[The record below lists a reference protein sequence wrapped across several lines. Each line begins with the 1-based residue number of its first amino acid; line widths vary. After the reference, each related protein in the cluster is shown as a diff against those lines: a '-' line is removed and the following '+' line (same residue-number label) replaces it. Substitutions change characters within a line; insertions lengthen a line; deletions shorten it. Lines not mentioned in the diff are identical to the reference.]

1 MRTETETSPPP
12 RAGRKEWVGL
22 AVIALACVLYVMDLT
37 VLHLAIPAI
46 SADLRP
52 SSAELLWIIDIY
64 GFVVA
69 GSLIT
74 MGSLGDRIG
83 RRRLLMIGAAAFGV
97 ASVLAAFSTSPAIL
111 IATRAVLGIAGATL
125 APSTLSL
132 IRNMFL
138 DPRQRTQAIGI
149 WITSF
154 SVGGAVGPLA
164 GGVVLEFFWW
174 GAVFLLAVP
183 VMALLLVLGPKF
195 LPEYR
200 DPEAGRPDLA
210 SAALSLAAVL
220 AVIFGLKQIAQGG
233 LAWLPVLAI
242 VVGLAI
248 GRAFVERQRR
258 LADPLIDL
266 ELFRSRAFSAS
277 LATYGVGILLVFGGF
292 LFLPQYLQLV
302 LGLSPLEAGLWTLPW
317 ALAFVVGSNVTPIIA
332 RRIRPAPLMGGGLV
346 MAAAGFAVFTQ
357 VDGSSGFAEIVLGSV
372 LFSLGTSP
380 LFTLTNDL
388 IIGSA
393 PPERAGAAA
402 GLSET
407 SAELG
412 GALGIALFGSI
423 GVAIYRGVLAGA
435 LPGGVPV
442 AAAEAARDT
451 LAEALTVARELPG
464 SVGAALVEVARDAFT
479 QGLHV
484 SALISLIGSIA
495 LAVFVLTLLRH
506 VPTPSAEPEPEPAF
520 PPDRFLPPDHPE
532 WPGHWETPPVAWEAL
547 GVSVDGHDAL
557 EQTRYALVEM
567 PEPLRQVILLRD
579 VEGRTPDE
587 VSEALALSPDD
598 QRELLHQAR
607 NLVRAH
613 LDRYFEGIRN
623 DDGA

>member
-1 MRTETETSPPP
+1 MEPESTISTPP
-12 RAGRKEWVGL
+12 RAGRKEWIGL
-22 AVIALACVLYVMDLT
+22 GVIALACVLYVMDLT
-37 VLHLAIPAI
+37 VLHLAVPAI
-46 SADLRP
+46 SADLHP

-74 MGSLGDRIG
+74 MGTLGDRIG
-83 RRRLLMIGAAAFGV
+83 RRRLLMLGAAAFGV
-97 ASVLAAFSTSPAIL
+97 ASVLAALSTSAGML

-154 SVGGAVGPLA
+154 SVGGAIGPLA

-183 VMALLLVLGPKF
+183 VMALLLILGPRF

-200 DPEAGRPDLA
+200 DPDAGRPDLS
-210 SAALSLAAVL
+210 SAVLSLAAVL
-220 AVIFGLKQIAQGG
+220 AVIFGLKLIAQDG
-233 LAWLPVLAI
+233 LAWLPVLSILA
-242 VVGLAI
+242 GLGI
-248 GRAFVERQRR
+248 GRAFVRRQRTLDDPFVD
-258 LADPLIDL
+258 LA
-266 ELFRSRAFSAS
+266 LFRSPAFSAS
-277 LATYGVGILLVFGGF
+277 LATYGIGILLVFGGF

-302 LGLSPLEAGLWTLPW
+302 LDLSPLQAGLWTLPW
-317 ALAFVVGSNVTPIIA
+317 ALAFVVGSNVTPILV
-332 RRIRPAPLMGGGLV
+332 RRIRPAPLMAGGLAI
-346 MAAAGFAVFTQ
+346 AAVGFAMFTQIDGDAGFWVIAL
-357 VDGSSGFAEIVLGSV
+357 ASV

-402 GLSET
+402 GISET
-407 SAELG
+407 AAELG
-412 GALGIALFGSI
+412 GALGIAMFGSI

-435 LPGGVPV
+435 VPAGVPIV
-442 AAAEAARDT
+442 AAEAARDT
-451 LAEALTVARELPG
+451 LAGALTVARELPE
-464 SVGAALVEVARDAFT
+464 SVGATLVEAARGAFT

-484 SALISLIGSIA
+484 TALISLIGAIA
-495 LAVFVLTLLRH
+495 LAVFVLTLLRR
-506 VPTPSAEPEPEPAF
+506 VPTPAAEMEMEPAF

-532 WPGHWETPPVAWEAL
+532 WPGHWETPPLAWEAL
-547 GVSVDGHDAL
+547 GVRVDGADTL
-557 EQTRYALVEM
+557 EQVRVAIAEM

-579 VEGRTPDE
+579 VEGRTSDE
-587 VSEALALSPDD
+587 VRAALSLAPEDVRAML
-598 QRELLHQAR
+598 QQAR
-607 NLVRAH
+607 SLVRDR
-613 LDRYFEGIRN
+613 LERYFEGTGT
-623 DDGA
+623 DGGP